1 MYKKQMI
8 FQRIVCY
15 FVLIASALV
24 FIYSLGYMTDIYNSL
39 GTAIDLDL
47 CTYNEAGEIID
58 YSTGE
63 QVKGAM
69 IYYDMQEFNSQLTL
83 LGIGLILVSLVLFI
97 LCTHSRRKYYVGNFV
112 SVGLSVAACGAAAV
126 WALPIIEKFKQQFLT
141 TVDFE
146 ALKEYAEKNNKLY
159 TESTFWFD
167 AGYIVLGILAVANV
181 LLVVNLVLK
190 LILMKEEQQAI
201 GSRKGVRG

>member
-8 FQRIVCY
+8 FQQVICFV
-15 FVLIASALV
+15 VLIASALV
-24 FIYSLGYMTDIYNSL
+24 FIYSLGFMTDIYDSL

-47 CTYNEAGEIID
+47 SEYNDEGEIVE
-58 YSTGE
+58 YYE
-63 QVKGAM
+63 HVKGAV

-83 LGIGLILVSLVLFI
+83 VGIGLILVSLVLFI

-112 SVGLSVAACGAAAV
+112 SVGLSVAACCGAAV
-126 WALPIIEKFKQQFLT
+126 WALPIIEKYKQQFLT

-146 ALKEYAEKNNKLY
+146 GMKVYSEKWGRLY
-159 TESTFWFD
+159 TDSTFWFD
-167 AGYIVLGILAVANV
+167 AGYIVFAILAVANV

-190 LILMKEEQQAI
+190 LILMKEEQHTI
-201 GSRKGVRG
+201 GSRKGVNG

>member
-8 FQRIVCY
+8 FQRIVCI

-24 FIYSLGYMTDIYNSL
+24 FIYSLGLLTDIYASL
-39 GTAIDLDL
+39 ATAIDLELSEIDKE
-47 CTYNEAGEIID
+47 TGEIVE
-58 YSTGE
+58 YYE
-63 QVKGAM
+63 QVKGAV
-69 IYYDMQEFNSQLTL
+69 IYYDMQDFNSQLTL
-83 LGIGLILVSLVLFI
+83 VGIGLILASLVLFI
-97 LCTHSRRKYYVGNFV
+97 FGTYSRRKYYIGNFF
-112 SVGLSVAACGAAAV
+112 SVALSVAACGVSAF

-146 ALKEYAEKNNKLY
+146 AMKKYAEQWDTKY

-167 AGYIVLGILAVANV
+167 IGYVVFAILAVANV

-190 LILMKEEQQAI
+190 LILMKEEKRTI
-201 GSRKGVRG
+201 GSRKDVRA

>member
-47 CTYNEAGEIID
+47 STYNDAGEIIE
-58 YSTGE
+58 YYES
-63 QVKGAM
+63 VKGAI

-83 LGIGLILVSLVLFI
+83 LGIGLVLVSLVLFI

-112 SVGLSVAACGAAAV
+112 SVGLSVAACGAASV

-146 ALKEYAEKNNKLY
+146 ALKVYAEKNNKLIPNQLSGLTQVILFSLY
-159 TESTFWFD
+159 LPLQTFCW
-167 AGYIVLGILAVANV
+167 L
-181 LLVVNLVLK
+181 
-190 LILMKEEQQAI
+190 
-201 GSRKGVRG
+201 